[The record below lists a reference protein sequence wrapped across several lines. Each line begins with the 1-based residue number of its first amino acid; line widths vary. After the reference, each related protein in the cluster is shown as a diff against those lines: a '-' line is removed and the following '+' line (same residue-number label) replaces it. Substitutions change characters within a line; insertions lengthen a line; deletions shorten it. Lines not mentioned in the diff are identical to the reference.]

1 MVLVSAT
8 CFGSLSILAKY
19 AYAAGL
25 GAEQALA
32 FRFGLAAVGMVALAY
47 LLGHNLLRL
56 GRSRLLI
63 LFAMGFIGYC
73 AQSFTYFLALRTLPA
88 SLVVLIAYIYPSLV
102 VAAGWLF
109 LRRRVPAM
117 HLVALVAS
125 FAGLVLLVGGGA
137 RFELSWALALAV
149 ASPVIYTGYILVG
162 EKVMDSVPAMPASA
176 VIITGAALAFVLL
189 AAFNHELALPPTA
202 GGWAV
207 AISLAVVPT
216 MLAISLFL
224 AGLPRVGASR
234 AAVLSTWEPVVTV
247 GLAVVLLGDRMSLIQ
262 ILGAILVLAAVIV
275 VQGAQTRKPLAHI
288 D

>member
-1 MVLVSAT
+1 
-8 CFGSLSILAKY
+8 
-19 AYAAGL
+19 
-25 GAEQALA
+25 
-32 FRFGLAAVGMVALAY
+32 
-47 LLGHNLLRL
+47 
-56 GRSRLLI
+56 
-63 LFAMGFIGYC
+63 
-73 AQSFTYFLALRTLPA
+73 
-88 SLVVLIAYIYPSLV
+88 
-102 VAAGWLF
+102 
-109 LRRRVPAM
+109 M

-137 RFELSWALALAV
+137 RFQLSWALALAV
-149 ASPVIYTGYILVG
+149 ASPVVYTGYILIG

-189 AAFNHELALPPTA
+189 AALNHDLALPPTA
-202 GGWAV
+202 AGWAV

-247 GLAVVLLGDRMSLIQ
+247 GLAVVLLGDRMSPIQ